1 MRQYLPRIMD
11 RWIVGNWKMNGSAAD
26 ISAYAEE
33 LRKAD
38 AKSWTRPGAR
48 MAVCPPFPYLTAV
61 RQALQ
66 GLPVRLGAQNVHPAA
81 HGAFT
86 GEVSAGM
93 LKELGAELCIVGHS
107 ERRTL
112 FHETDAF
119 IGEKGRAVAAAGIR
133 PILCVGET
141 LAQREAGRQL
151 EVVQAQLEG
160 ALAGWDEAARA
171 AMLIAYEPVWAIGTG
186 RTATAAQAQEMH
198 AAIRAWLAAQ
208 WGSAASRSVPLL
220 YGGSVTAQNA
230 AGLFAELDV
239 NGALVGG
246 ASLKAGSF
254 LGIFQHA

>member
-1 MRQYLPRIMD
+1 MD
-11 RWIVGNWKMNGSAAD
+11 RWIVGNWKMNGSAAEL
-26 ISAYAEE
+26 SAYAEG
-33 LRKAD
+33 LRNAD
-38 AKSWTRPGAR
+38 AKSWTRPGVR
-48 MAVCPPFPYLTAV
+48 MAVCPPFPYLTAA
-61 RQALQ
+61 RQALH
-66 GLPVRLGAQNVHPAA
+66 GLPVLLGAQNVHPAA
-81 HGAFT
+81 QGAYT

-93 LKELGAELCIVGHS
+93 LKELGAEVCIVGHS

-119 IGEKGRAVAAAGIR
+119 IGEKGRALAAAGIR

-141 LAQREAGRQL
+141 LAQREAGRQS
-151 EVVQAQLEG
+151 EVVEGQLEG
-160 ALAGWDEAARA
+160 ALAGWDAAALA
-171 AMLIAYEPVWAIGTG
+171 ALLIAYEPVWAIGTG

-198 AAIRAWLAAQ
+198 AAIRAWLTAK
-208 WGSAASRSVPLL
+208 WGCFASRSIPLL

-230 AGLFAELDV
+230 AGLFAEPDV